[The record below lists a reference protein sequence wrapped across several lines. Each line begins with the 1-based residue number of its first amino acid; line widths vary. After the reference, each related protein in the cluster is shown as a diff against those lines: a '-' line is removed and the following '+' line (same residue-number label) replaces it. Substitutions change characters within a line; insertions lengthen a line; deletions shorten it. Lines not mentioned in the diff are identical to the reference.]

1 MTIHVKSYQH
11 YYRIAYSLY
20 ITPCKTMTLRADLCC
35 IANIDWCSSIVFCIS
50 SSCYL
55 GKSQDGQYLRPSDPA
70 YEQVLDS
77 LAMISRHTPVPLL
90 EALLRWRERWA
101 KSPFF
106 FFLPLI
112 FFFLGFLILLI
123 RFMLLTFI
131 LYIIKG
137 QEWHLTFPLLPSLNS
152 FPNEPNLHSLLHT
165 TPCDSLSW
173 WIQFESLL
181 LVYSLHM

>member
-1 MTIHVKSYQH
+1 MLIYC
-11 YYRIAYSLY
+11 ILY
-20 ITPCKTMTLRADLCC
+20 
-35 IANIDWCSSIVFCIS
+35 
-50 SSCYL
+50 
-55 GKSQDGQYLRPSDPA
+55 
-70 YEQVLDS
+70 
-77 LAMISRHTPVPLL
+77 
-90 EALLRWRERWA
+90 
-101 KSPFF
+101 F
-106 FFLPLI
+106 FFLLLGQITGWTVSSTVRPCLWASTGFLSHDFTPYTCTSSRSSSQMERKVGQIPLFFFTFN

-123 RFMLLTFI
+123 QSMLLTFI